1 MTDWIWPN
9 SREHE
14 YDRKSNIF
22 IKIAWQRPT
31 FQRRPTWFVISSGV
45 LLTSLPD
52 IFFLVEERSDGASE
66 AWAGVP
72 ASASLQA
79 GAGAL
84 SKADR
89 ANIFFGFVNVSRF
102 H

>member
-1 MTDWIWPN
+1 M
-9 SREHE
+9 
-14 YDRKSNIF
+14 
-22 IKIAWQRPT
+22 
-31 FQRRPTWFVISSGV
+31 
-45 LLTSLPD
+45 PD

-72 ASASLQA
+72 ASASLRA

-89 ANIFFGFVNVSRF
+89 TNIFIDTDKHIDTHEKRKKIGHIQSGKVRRCRHVGHTQKVCQSCYVGHMN
-102 H
+102 

>member
-1 MTDWIWPN
+1 MHDNDQPFKDDQPVI
-9 SREHE
+9 
-14 YDRKSNIF
+14 
-22 IKIAWQRPT
+22 
-31 FQRRPTWFVISSGV
+31 VISSGV
-45 LLTSLPD
+45 LLTSMPD

-72 ASASLQA
+72 ASASLRA

-89 ANIFFGFVNVSRF
+89 TNIFIDTDKHIDTHEKKEKNWSYSIW
-102 H
+102 